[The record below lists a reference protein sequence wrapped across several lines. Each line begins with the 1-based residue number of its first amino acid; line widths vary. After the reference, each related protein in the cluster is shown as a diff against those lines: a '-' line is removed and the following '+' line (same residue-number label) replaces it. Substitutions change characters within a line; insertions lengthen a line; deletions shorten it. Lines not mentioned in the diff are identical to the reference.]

1 MLGQLEEVRGEDDLL
16 LGYLWLLIATDNLPI
31 IKASLLPFQELEDS
45 YFFWSSLSKG
55 VPSNPWQRLSWILKL
70 IRT

>member
-1 MLGQLEEVRGEDDLL
+1 MLGQLEEVRGEDDLP

-45 YFFWSSLSKG
+45 YFFDPHFPKECL
-55 VPSNPWQRLSWILKL
+55 L
-70 IRT
+70 IPDKDFPGF